1 MATTKRVP
9 LQSSSLHNI
18 FNGGTLTLKKKT
30 IDKEVCGTLKKKS
43 IEKEKIDGIKRQRIT
58 GIPKLEDA
66 YDAGGKNSERC
77 TLILTQGDSAK
88 ALAMAGIS
96 VVGRNFY
103 GVYPLS
109 GKLMNVRDANHKLI
123 MENTEIQN
131 IKQILGLQHGKEY
144 ESTMGLR
151 YGHLMIMTDQDHDG
165 SHIKGLLINYIH
177 SFWPSL
183 LKIPSFMVDF
193 ITPIVK
199 ATHSKNRTVL
209 SFYSMPEYEA
219 WKESLGGNT
228 NAWAIKYYKGLGTS
242 TSKEAKEYFQ
252 NIEKHKKDF
261 VWIDE
266 KDGETIELAFSK
278 NKIEARKN
286 WLGQFEPGTHLD
298 QREKSIKYS
307 DFVNKELILL
317 SMADLRRSI
326 PSMVDGLKPDQRK
339 VLLCSFKR
347 NFIKEAKVAQFSGYV
362 SEHSAHHHGEQ
373 SLDSTIIGMAQNF
386 VGSNNI
392 NLLQPNGQFGT
403 RHQGGKDHASTK
415 YIYTQ
420 LSPLTRFLFPKDDDI
435 LLEYQTE
442 DGQSIE
448 PVWYMPIIPMVLVN
462 GSEGIGT
469 GWSTS
474 VPNYNPRDIIAN
486 VKRLLNNEPMEPMD
500 PWYRGFKGIIE
511 KSATKEGGATYTITG
526 VIEQVDS
533 TTLRITELPI
543 RRWTQDYKAFLESL
557 MTGNDKI
564 KEPFMKDYR
573 EHNDDATVHFEVTL
587 TEENMNIAIQE
598 GLEKKFKLTTTIAT
612 TNMHLIDSKGVIKKY
627 DTPEQI
633 LEEFFHKR
641 LDFYAKRKGVL
652 LDNLELDL
660 LKLDNKVRFILGVVE
675 GEIIV
680 SNRKRA
686 ELLLKLKQKGFT
698 PFTKKTKGMVAG
710 FPSAEEDNEDM
721 SPEAV
726 AGGVIRANDY
736 EYLLSMPIGTLT
748 LEKVQQL
755 CAERD
760 RLEVAVEELRKASP
774 KSLWMKDLDALDEK
788 LDVQEEKDV
797 ETGVSKAMW
806 DKAHAAGGAAQKS
819 AREPRKNNTVLTKA
833 NIDDANYMSDSSKP
847 MAEGAQKRAAANK
860 SEEVMN
866 DNEDEVLEL
875 KECLATSNLEN
886 LSLDHTEMEA
896 ISSSGHAKQ
905 IPIEAPQPQEKRRR
919 GRKPAA
925 AKIEKD
931 CLAAY
936 NLENLSADPTEMEA
950 ESSAGQG
957 KQIPIE
963 APEPQEKN
971 KRGRKRAAKSNE
983 KEEKKCLAAASNLEN
998 LSADHTEMEA
1008 KSSADKAKQILVE
1021 APQLQEKKRRGRQP
1035 AAKTNEKECLAAFNL
1050 ENISADHT
1058 EMEAESS
1065 AGQAKQIPIEAPE
1078 PQEKRR
1084 RVRKP
1089 AAKTNETESLAASNL
1104 ENHSPDHTETEAK
1117 SSADQ
1122 AKQIPIEEPQPP
1134 EKKKRVRKT
1143 AVETNAKPKA
1153 AAAGRKR
1160 GPSSQKEMASPVKK
1174 KRRSVEGS
1182 SGNMDEAEEVAVIA
1196 PRERPRRGNGKKAV
1210 YVESDSEEDNN

>member
-896 ISSSGHAKQ
+896 
-905 IPIEAPQPQEKRRR
+905 
-919 GRKPAA
+919 
-925 AKIEKD
+925 
-931 CLAAY
+931 
-936 NLENLSADPTEMEA
+936 

-1008 KSSADKAKQILVE
+1008 ESSAGQAKQFPVE
-1021 APQLQEKKRRGRQP
+1021 APQPQEKKRRGRQP
-1035 AAKTNEKECLAAFNL
+1035 AARTNGKECLAASNL
-1050 ENISADHT
+1050 ENHSPDHT